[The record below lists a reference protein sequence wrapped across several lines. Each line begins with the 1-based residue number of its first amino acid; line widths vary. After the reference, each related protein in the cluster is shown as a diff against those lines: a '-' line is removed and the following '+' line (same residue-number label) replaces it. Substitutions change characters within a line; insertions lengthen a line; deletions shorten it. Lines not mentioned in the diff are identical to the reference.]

1 MSQVTPHPEAEIHP
15 VRRRRHHA
23 VDPDELTYGRLHS
36 SRNGQVRDGVLDDL
50 CERQRR
56 ELDAVRRSELLE
68 RIRLRDAELGWRLT
82 LVNPYGL
89 IARRGHAFN
98 VGGAYFAH
106 DFARNPK
113 QFERAWRLPAE
124 EG

>member
-1 MSQVTPHPEAEIHP
+1 M
-15 VRRRRHHA
+15 
-23 VDPDELTYGRLHS
+23 
-36 SRNGQVRDGVLDDL
+36 RDGVLDDL

-56 ELDAVRRSELLE
+56 ELDPVRRSELLE
-68 RIRLRDAELGWRLT
+68 RIRQRDAELAWRLT

-98 VGGAYFAH
+98 VGGTYFAH
-106 DFARNPK
+106 DFAQNPK

-124 EG
+124 DG